1 MPRKYAGMWTA
12 IVTPFSQAG
21 GIDEEALRRMVKR
34 QIAGGVSGIVP
45 VGTTGESPTTTT
57 EEDARIFEIVV
68 EETRKAFEKNNG
80 SSIGEQTVADGA
92 RGQPP
97 KKVLVM
103 AGAGSNS
110 THEATEYIK
119 NAKKAGADC
128 CLIVSPYYNKPTQ
141 KGLRL
146 HYLALAKLGLPIIV
160 YNIKGRTGV
169 NIETDTLME
178 IARHPMIVGVKEA
191 SGDMGQIKEVLR
203 RREELEKDMSFGGS
217 VAGGGLQNGA
227 KEFTVLS
234 GDDGLTLEVMRNG
247 GDGVVSVAGN
257 LIPRELSEMVKMA
270 STADFEGAAKVN
282 EKFARLFKDI
292 FVETNPIPVKY
303 IASRMGLCGPAFR
316 LPMCEPEEKTK
327 AYLEETMK
335 FYELI

>member
-1 MPRKYAGMWTA
+1 M
-12 IVTPFSQAG
+12 TPFRKDG
-21 GIDEEALRRMVKR
+21 RVDEEALRRMVQR
-34 QIAGGVSGIVP
+34 QIAAGVTGIVP

-68 EETRKAFEKNNG
+68 EETKKFAQGGGR
-80 SSIGEQTVADGA
+80 
-92 RGQPP
+92 
-97 KKVLVM
+97 KVLVM

-110 THEATEYIK
+110 THEAAEYIG

-141 KGLRL
+141 KGLRM
-146 HYLALAKLGLPIIV
+146 HYLALAELGLPIIV

-178 IARHPMIVGVKEA
+178 IAKHPMIVGVKEA
-191 SGDMGQIKEVLR
+191 SGDMAQIKDVLARREVL
-203 RREELEKDMSFGGS
+203 ENDEALAVGG
-217 VAGGGLQNGA
+217 VA

-234 GDDGLTLEVMRNG
+234 GDDGLTLEVMKNG

-257 LIPRELSEMVKMA
+257 LVPRELSEMVAMA
-270 STADFEGAAKVN
+270 ASGDFEGAAAVN

-303 IASRMGLCGPAFR
+303 IASRMGLCELSFR
-316 LPMCEPEEKTK
+316 LPMCEPEDKTK
-327 AYLEETMK
+327 EYLEETMK
-335 FYELI
+335 AYGLI

>member
-12 IVTPFSQAG
+12 IVTPFRKDGQAPG
-21 GIDEEALRRMVKR
+21 GQGSVDEEALRRMVQR
-34 QIAGGVSGIVP
+34 QIAGGVTGIVP

-68 EETRKAFEKNNG
+68 EETRKF
-80 SSIGEQTVADGA
+80 ADGGG
-92 RGQPP
+92 R
-97 KKVLVM
+97 KVLVM

-110 THEATEYIK
+110 THEAAEYIG

-146 HYLALAKLGLPIIV
+146 HYLALAELGLPIIV

-178 IARHPMIVGVKEA
+178 IAKHPMIVGVKEA
-191 SGDMGQIKEVLR
+191 SGDMTQIKDVLAR
-203 RREELEKDMSFGGS
+203 RDGLEKETG
-217 VAGGGLQNGA
+217 
-227 KEFTVLS
+227 KEFSVLS

-257 LIPRELSEMVKMA
+257 LVPRELSEMVAMA
-270 STADFEGAAKVN
+270 ASGDFDGAAAVN
-282 EKFARLFKDI
+282 EKLARLFKDI

-303 IASRMGLCGPAFR
+303 IASRMGLCELGFR
-316 LPMCEPEEKTK
+316 LPMCEPEDKTK
-327 AYLEETMK
+327 EYLEETMRA
-335 FYELI
+335 YGLI

>member
-1 MPRKYAGMWTA
+1 MTKRKYAGTWTA
-12 IVTPFSQAG
+12 IITPFKKEGAV
-21 GIDEEALRRMVKR
+21 DEQALRKMVQR
-34 QIAGGVSGIVP
+34 QIDNGVTGIVP
-45 VGTTGESPTTTT
+45 VGTTGESPTTTID
-57 EEDARIFEIVV
+57 EDARIFEVVV
-68 EETRKAFEKNNG
+68 EETKKAVVQGK
-80 SSIGEQTVADGA
+80 
-92 RGQPP
+92 P
-97 KKVLVM
+97 KVMVM

-110 THEATEYIK
+110 TREASEYIE
-119 NAKKAGADC
+119 NAKKAGVDC

-146 HYLALAKLGLPIIV
+146 HYLALAELGLPIIV

-178 IARHPMIVGVKEA
+178 LARHPLIMGVKEA

-203 RREELEKDMSFGGS
+203 RRDDLENDADLSIGG
-217 VAGGGLQNGA
+217 VA

-257 LIPRELSEMVKMA
+257 LVPKELSEMVELA
-270 STADFEGAAKVN
+270 GNGDFEGAARIN
-282 EKFARLFKDI
+282 EKFTRLFKDN

-303 IASRMGLCGPAFR
+303 IASRMGLCELGFR

-327 AYLEETMK
+327 EYLEETMK
-335 FYELI
+335 AYGLI

>member
-12 IVTPFSQAG
+12 IVTPFRKDAARHGGRLPQSTSALAWTVASAG
-21 GIDEEALRRMVKR
+21 VDEEALRRIVKR
-34 QIAGGVSGIVP
+34 QIAGGVTGIVP

-68 EETRKAFEKNNG
+68 EETRKAAVKGDEKVH
-80 SSIGEQTVADGA
+80 EDGA
-92 RGQPP
+92 NSSSAPR
-97 KKVLVM
+97 VLVM

-110 THEATEYIK
+110 THEATEYIQ

-141 KGLRL
+141 KGLRM
-146 HYLALAKLGLPIIV
+146 HYLTLAELGLPIIV

-191 SGDMGQIKEVLR
+191 SGDMAQIKEVLAR
-203 RREELEKDMSFGGS
+203 RDALG
-217 VAGGGLQNGA
+217 

-234 GDDGLTLEVMRNG
+234 GDDGLTLEVMKNG

-270 STADFEGAAKVN
+270 SAGDFEGAEKIN
-282 EKFARLFKDI
+282 EKFTRLFKDI

-303 IASRMGLCGPAFR
+303 IASRMGLCELSFR

-335 FYELI
+335 AYGLI

>member
-12 IVTPFSQAG
+12 IVTPFTKEGAV
-21 GIDEEALRRMVKR
+21 DEVALRKMVQR
-34 QIAGGVSGIVP
+34 QIAGGVTGIVP

-57 EEDARIFEIVV
+57 EEDAKIFQIVV
-68 EETRKAFEKNNG
+68 EERDKA
-80 SSIGEQTVADGA
+80 VGA
-92 RGQPP
+92 GVP
-97 KKVLVM
+97 KVMVM

-110 THEATEYIK
+110 THEASEYIS
-119 NAKKAGADC
+119 NAKKAGVDL

-146 HYLALAKLGLPIIV
+146 HYLALADLGLPIIV

-178 IARHPMIVGVKEA
+178 IAKHPMIVGVKEA
-191 SGDMGQIKEVLR
+191 SGDMAQIKEVLR
-203 RREELEKDMSFGGS
+203 RRDELEKE
-217 VAGGGLQNGA
+217 AA

-234 GDDGLTLEVMRNG
+234 GDDGLTLEVMKNG

-257 LIPRELSEMVKMA
+257 LIPSELSEMVRIALGGNFDEAEKL
-270 STADFEGAAKVN
+270 N
-282 EKFARLFKDI
+282 EKFTRLFKDI

-303 IASRMGLCGPAFR
+303 IASKMGLCDLAFR

-327 AYLEETMK
+327 VYLEETMK
-335 FYELI
+335 FYNLKGV

>member
-12 IVTPFSQAG
+12 IVTPFTKDAADPQRHGALASGSAV
-21 GIDEEALRRMVKR
+21 DEAVLRRMVQR
-34 QIAGGVSGIVP
+34 QIAGEVTGIVP

-68 EETRKAFEKNNG
+68 EECRKAEANG
-80 SSIGEQTVADGA
+80 
-92 RGQPP
+92 R
-97 KKVLVM
+97 KVIVM

-141 KGLRL
+141 KGLKL
-146 HYLALAKLGLPIIV
+146 HYLALAELGLPIIV

-178 IARHPMIVGVKEA
+178 MARHPMIVGVKEA
-191 SGDMGQIKEVLR
+191 SGDMVQIKEVLAR
-203 RREELEKDMSFGGS
+203 RDVLEKEM
-217 VAGGGLQNGA
+217 Q
-227 KEFTVLS
+227 KEFSVLS
-234 GDDGLTLEVMRNG
+234 GDDGLTIEVMKNG

-257 LIPRELSEMVKMA
+257 LIPSELSEMVRMA
-270 STADFEGAAKVN
+270 LAGDLEGAARVS

-303 IASRMGLCGPAFR
+303 IASRMGLCELGFR
-316 LPMCEPEEKTK
+316 LPMCEPGEK
-327 AYLEETMK
+327 AVEVLEETMK
-335 FYELI
+335 AYGLI